1 MKKLVLFG
9 AAHPFALKTIHAINA
24 EEQTWECLGFLD
36 DDPEKH
42 GRDILG
48 YPVLGDRSLLAALSS
63 ETDVY
68 FFNNVMGHW
77 SRRRAVSALLESQGC
92 RFASLVDPRIDVID
106 LQHGKG
112 VFVGAF
118 AHFGASARLGD
129 FTVVMQAAVLGDDTR
144 LGSHVFVAN
153 LASIGS
159 RTIVGDDTF
168 VGPSSVTLI
177 DRVVGRRVVIGA
189 GAIVTRDAADDA
201 RLFGPAAQPR

>member
-1 MKKLVLFG
+1 VKKLVMYG
-9 AAHPFALKTIHAINA
+9 AAHPFALKTLHAINA
-24 EEQTWECLGFLD
+24 TTQTWECLGFLD
-36 DDPEKH
+36 DDPSKH
-42 GRDILG
+42 GQDILG
-48 YPVLGDRSLLAALSS
+48 YSVLGGRSLLATLSAES
-63 ETDVY
+63 DVY

-77 SRRRAVSALLESQGC
+77 SRRREITALLESHSCQI
-92 RFASLVDPRIDVID
+92 ASLVDPRIDVID

-144 LGSHVFVAN
+144 LGSNVFVAN

-159 RTIVGDDTF
+159 RTVVGDDTF

-177 DRVVGRRVVIGA
+177 DRVVGKRVVIGA
-189 GAIVTRDAADDA
+189 GAIVTKDVADDA